1 MRRLAGALL
10 LAAGVIAAC
19 PALAQQPPDK
29 KGAAPPKA
37 SPDAPAQPQQGGP
50 SATVPPPEVL
60 LVLLR
65 TSLLALDHANKVN
78 NYGVL
83 RALGAPELQ
92 KFSAEQLGQLFAG
105 LRSANIDLSP
115 VAVITPQVLE
125 PPAIMPDGLLRLVGF
140 FPTQPLQIQFEI
152 VFQPING
159 QWRIFGL
166 TVRAAAPGR

>member
-10 LAAGVIAAC
+10 LAVGVMAGCSAF
-19 PALAQQPPDK
+19 AQQAPDK
-29 KGAAPPKA
+29 KGAASPKSSPA
-37 SPDAPAQPQQGGP
+37 SPTQPPEPPG
-50 SATVPPPEVL
+50 ATVPPPEVL

-78 NYGVL
+78 DYGVL

-92 KFSAEQLGQLFAG
+92 KFSAEQLSQLFAG

-125 PPAIMPDGLLRLVGF
+125 QPQITAEGLLRLVGF

-159 QWRIFGL
+159 QWRVFGL

>member
-10 LAAGVIAAC
+10 LAASVMAGC
-19 PALAQQPPDK
+19 PALGQQPPDK
-29 KGAAPPKA
+29 KGAAPKKA
-37 SPDAPAQPQQGGP
+37 TPPAPDQLPQTPA
-50 SATVPPPEVL
+50 SAAVPPAEVL

-78 NYGVL
+78 DYRVL

-92 KFSAEQLGQLFAG
+92 KFSPEQLGQLFAG
-105 LRSANIDLSP
+105 LRTANIDLSP
-115 VAVITPQVLE
+115 VAVITPQVVE
-125 PPAIMPDGLLRLVGF
+125 PPLVTPQGLLRLVGY

-159 QWRIFGL
+159 QWRVFGL
-166 TVRAAAPGR
+166 TVRAAVPGR

>member
-10 LAAGVIAAC
+10 LAAGVMAGC
-19 PALAQQPPDK
+19 PALSQPPPDR
-29 KGAAPPKA
+29 KGAAPPKS
-37 SPDAPAQPQQGGP
+37 SPAAPAQPP
-50 SATVPPPEVL
+50 SAAPGATVPPPEVL

-78 NYGVL
+78 DYGVL

-92 KFSAEQLGQLFAG
+92 KFSPDQLSQLFAG

-125 PPAIMPDGLLRLVGF
+125 PPQVTAEGLLRLVGF

-159 QWRIFGL
+159 QWRLFGL
-166 TVRAAAPGR
+166 TVRAAAPRG